1 MIDLD
6 NDTDFIDFATLKNIV
21 EIEDQSLFEVYLNE
35 VYKDL
40 TDRAESSKKQG
51 IGKITFYDYMKM
63 QIFIVDKLFSAFDQD
78 QDGYLNHKEFIEGL
92 MTLYF
97 GNFKDTVRVIFSI
110 FDFNKIGKINKG
122 DVKITMSYLPIKE
135 TTHKGQMESL
145 NEIDEII
152 DIYFKNGDNLKFEQF
167 LNFVQTK
174 KSDIYL
180 QLLCFIYENK
190 PFNKENVEACRNLKK
205 KRNNTVDLKRK
216 GSQIENKYTT
226 ENLNLKKT
234 ESVKLSSPS
243 RKSKLLPAK
252 QFLGLALNTN
262 NDDDDSEKIIKI
274 PINPYNKKKGG
285 SNNEI
290 SNEGIKEVIRI
301 NSNKEGENILESPTK
316 FLKKEPDIGGEEFSI
331 PLMSLNNDNKQNS
344 IKKSPQQ
351 MKKLQ
356 TKKSDVFTYSDWVFK
371 ITENGNLKKYFL
383 NIIGK
388 DIYYYKSENKDELQ
402 GMHNLTGCFVKDKSD
417 EKIMDNKKF
426 YGFSIIFSN
435 KIRTYYTINKQDREN
450 WVSSLK
456 VAIGYQTFTDTYDLQ
471 GDLGEGK
478 FGLVKLGVHK
488 KTEEKVAIKIIK
500 KDSMDQKD
508 LELVRSEI
516 DIMKLCKHKNI
527 VRLLDQYENNEYI
540 FIVME
545 YLAGGDLGN
554 YSKKRKYDFSEDEVK
569 IIIYQITKGIDYLHK
584 YGVAHR
590 DLKPDNIML
599 HKKGSINYLKIMDFG
614 LSKILGPQEKVA
626 DGFGTL
632 SFVAPEVLV
641 RKPYN
646 KEVDIWSI
654 GITLYYIL
662 TGTLPFDDAEDN
674 EEVIA
679 KKIVFSKLE
688 FYDKKWK
695 KISDTAM
702 NYVEK
707 TLIKEPEKRWTS
719 KQLLNHEWFKKLNDY
734 YDSV

>member
-1 MIDLD
+1 MVDLD
-6 NDTDFIDFATLKNIV
+6 NVSEFIDFATLKNIV

-78 QDGYLNHKEFIEGL
+78 QDGFLNHKEFMEGL

-97 GNFKDTVRVIFSI
+97 GNFKDTVKTIFSI
-110 FDFNKIGKINKG
+110 FDFNKNGKINKG

-135 TTHKGQMESL
+135 TTHKGQMASL
-145 NEIDEII
+145 TEIDEII
-152 DIYFKNGDNLKFEQF
+152 DVYFKKNDTLKFDQF
-167 LNFVQTK
+167 LNLVQTK

-180 QLLCFIYENK
+180 QMLCFIYENK

-205 KRNNTVDLKRK
+205 KRTTNDLKRN
-216 GSQIENKYTT
+216 GSKIENKYTT
-226 ENLNLKKT
+226 GYLNNNHKK
-234 ESVKLSSPS
+234 EYIKLLSPS
-243 RKSKLLPAK
+243 RKSSFLPANT
-252 QFLGLALNTN
+252 FLGLNLNSTNDEEGEMSITIPNNPFNNKKGTKNEINNDDLKGVRINTN
-262 NDDDDSEKIIKI
+262 N
-274 PINPYNKKKGG
+274 KG
-285 SNNEI
+285 
-290 SNEGIKEVIRI
+290 
-301 NSNKEGENILESPTK
+301 NSLESPTK
-316 FLKKEPDIGGEEFSI
+316 YLKDEPDIGGEVFS
-331 PLMSLNNDNKQNS
+331 LSLLGSNNNKS
-344 IKKSPQQ
+344 KTSDLTP
-351 MKKLQ
+351 
-356 TKKSDVFTYSDWVFK
+356 TKRQISVFTYSDWVFK

-388 DIYYYKSENKDELQ
+388 DIYYYKSEMKDELQ
-402 GMHNLTGCFVKDKSD
+402 GMHNLTGCFVNDKSD
-417 EKIMDNKKF
+417 EKIIDNKKF

-435 KIRTYYTINKQDREN
+435 KVRTYYTMNKNERED
-450 WVSSLK
+450 WITSLK
-456 VAIGYQTFTDTYDLQ
+456 TSIGYQTFTDAYDLQ
-471 GDLGEGK
+471 EDLGEGK
-478 FGLVKLGVHK
+478 FGLVKLGIHK

-527 VRLLDQYENNEYI
+527 VGLLDHYENNEYI

-554 YSKKRKYDFSEDEVK
+554 YAKKRKYDFSEEEVR
-569 IIIYQITKGIDYLHK
+569 IILYQITKGIDYLHK

-662 TGTLPFDDAEDN
+662 TGTLPFDNSEDN

-695 KISDTAM
+695 KISDTCM

-719 KQLLNHEWFKKLNDY
+719 KQLLNHEWFKKLNDLES
-734 YDSV
+734 D